1 MSDQDT
7 SFEALAASP
16 GDYAVH
22 SEWMGDSPPALTV
35 DFIQNP
41 HNQIHHIHQ
50 IGGSQKQPQAHN
62 FRTFNTAAAGGP
74 GSGKP
79 RIGKDRL
86 LADDPSLTLSQ
97 QQAVSSPESLLSS
110 FQDSSS
116 DISSSKQTSLTA
128 LSSLVGGTPA
138 KKSRGRSSKG
148 SVITKAS
155 SNSNRPTGAA
165 VPNPAARSQKQQTVS
180 VGDDIMMTDEGLRVG
195 DDNTDST
202 QQNWSF
208 RDYLRLDD
216 EQDEDEDENNQSRN
230 IEGDSSFGTIDP
242 KSIQQ
247 TSVFGGANDRLSQEA
262 AAALRASL
270 KSEPTTGSD
279 LSPYSGGPSPLD
291 FVSATSSPTPDD
303 PTIPAFNTPQLFSSA
318 AAMFNQ
324 APTDGATQQ
333 HRKGHNKAASV
344 SLYCKAFHWLGCTW
358 CTVLIDRF

>member
-50 IGGSQKQPQAHN
+50 IGGNQKPQEHN
-62 FRTFNTAAAGGP
+62 FRNFNPAAAGGS

-79 RIGKDRL
+79 GIGKDRL
-86 LADDPSLTLSQ
+86 LGDDPSLTLSQ
-97 QQAVSSPESLLSS
+97 QQSVSSPESLLSS

-148 SVITKAS
+148 SAITKAS
-155 SNSNRPTGAA
+155 SSSNRPAGAA
-165 VPNPAARSQKQQTVS
+165 VPNPAGRLQQHRTDS
-180 VGDDIMMTDEGLRVG
+180 VGDDIMMTDERLHAG
-195 DDNTDST
+195 DDIGDST

-216 EQDEDEDENNQSRN
+216 DQEDDEDEHNQFMN
-230 IEGDSSFGTIDP
+230 TEGDSFGTIDP
-242 KSIQQ
+242 KSIQH
-247 TSVFGGANDRLSQEA
+247 TPVFGGADERLNQEA

-270 KSEPTTGSD
+270 KTEATIGSD

-291 FVSATSSPTPDD
+291 FVSASSSPTPDD
-303 PTIPAFNTPQLFSSA
+303 PTIPAFNTPQLYSSA
-318 AAMFNQ
+318 ASMFNQ
-324 APTDGATQQ
+324 APSNGAAQQ

-344 SLYCKAFHWLGCTW
+344 SLRCPKKKSCPGYA
-358 CTVLIDRF
+358 RA